1 MPSSFSFLLNSQ
13 SSSSSSSSEKDSKSD
28 QSDDDDDHIN
38 ISYYKKRTIQNDN
51 DMLERPSDQENSGS
65 ETDDSDHDETEHN
78 LFTSSNNPGSYIL
91 TRQLTLYDDDW
102 PKQSSNDENK
112 FRKSMHRNDTLFMDS
127 NQHQL
132 VSMFFLI

>member
-1 MPSSFSFLLNSQ
+1 MPSSFSFSLNSQ

-28 QSDDDDDHIN
+28 QSDDDDDDDHIN

-65 ETDDSDHDETEHN
+65 ETDDSHHDENEHN

-112 FRKSMHRNDTLFMDS
+112 FQKSMHRNDTLFMDS
-127 NQHQL
+127 M